1 MWQVI
6 GQPKIIRLFER
17 GLRAGTLA
25 HAYLLV
31 GPPHVGKGTFAIN
44 LAQALNCTGSD
55 PPCGQ
60 CPSCRRIAEGK
71 HADVRSIRL
80 SAGEGNG
87 RAQHEI
93 STEDIKEIQY
103 SASLPPYEGRFRVF
117 IIDGAENMSAEA
129 SNRILK
135 VLEEPSPSVV
145 WLLLVVEE
153 TRLLP
158 TVVSRCQRVELRPA
172 PVPEVAGLLQE
183 RYGVEAAKAGLLAR
197 LSGGRTGWAVSAA
210 SDSRLMEDRART
222 LETLV
227 SLLGADLNDRLQYA
241 AELARTVEK
250 DRRAGAE
257 VLRTWLGFWRDVL
270 LVKNG
275 CAGDAVNIDC
285 MDTLNKLA
293 SSATLTEIKAALDR
307 LNDTLS
313 QIARNVSAQLA
324 LEVLLLN
331 MPTHRLPSP
340 STTEGEAA
348 KVPDR
353 GSSLSER
360 K

>member
-6 GQPKIIRLFER
+6 GQPKLIKLFER
-17 GLRAGTLA
+17 GLREGTLA

-31 GPPHVGKGTFAIN
+31 GPPHVGKGTLAIN

-60 CPSCRRIAEGK
+60 CLSCRRIAEAK

-80 SAGEGNG
+80 SAGDGNG
-87 RAQHEI
+87 RTQHEI

-135 VLEEPSPSVV
+135 VLEEPCPTVL
-145 WLLLVVEE
+145 WLLLAVEE

-158 TVVSRCQRVELRPA
+158 TVASRCQRVELRPA

-183 RYGVEAAKAGLLAR
+183 RYGVEAARAGLLAR

-210 SDSRLMEDRART
+210 SDSRLMEDRTRI
-222 LETLV
+222 LETLA

-241 AELARTVEK
+241 AELARSMEK
-250 DRRAGAE
+250 DRRAGLE

-275 CAGDAVNIDC
+275 CDGDAINIDC
-285 MDTLNKLA
+285 MDTLNEVA
-293 SSATLTEIKAALDR
+293 SSATLSEIKAALDR
-307 LNDTLS
+307 LNEAMS
-313 QIARNVSAQLA
+313 QIARNVNAQLA

-331 MPTHRLPSP
+331 MPTHRLHSFL
-340 STTEGEAA
+340 TTEGEEAQ
-348 KVPDR
+348 VSDTGPFPP
-353 GSSLSER
+353 ER